1 MRLDAP
7 RDRTTRP
14 RSVARAM
21 AYVARDGAVA
31 ARPFSLVAALWGAL
45 DVVDAFFRTLLVEGH
60 ADAYA
65 RRTTTARAPTPERV
79 AATTARA
86 GSRTCERSIT
96 PRRRRADEDD
106 KGRHGGVVARRLL
119 RPTTTTP
126 RVPSAPTRAK
136 NDAPSDRARA
146 RDAAVGMTSTTSP
159 PRSMTAPSLGA
170 RGAHAVNENP
180 TAARNNHS

>member
-1 MRLDAP
+1 VTGPAAAGVVLGPCVSHFAAMRLDAP

-79 AATTARA
+79 AATTARGA
-86 GSRTCERSIT
+86 NVRGFANVRTIDH
-96 PRRRRADEDD
+96 A
-106 KGRHGGVVARRLL
+106 
-119 RPTTTTP
+119 
-126 RVPSAPTRAK
+126 APTA
-136 NDAPSDRARA
+136 
-146 RDAAVGMTSTTSP
+146 G
-159 PRSMTAPSLGA
+159 G
-170 RGAHAVNENP
+170 
-180 TAARNNHS
+180 

>member
-1 MRLDAP
+1 MTGPAAAGVVLGPCVSHFAAMRLDAP

-79 AATTARA
+79 AATTAR
-86 GSRTCERSIT
+86 G
-96 PRRRRADEDD
+96 
-106 KGRHGGVVARRLL
+106 
-119 RPTTTTP
+119 
-126 RVPSAPTRAK
+126 
-136 NDAPSDRARA
+136 ARA
-146 RDAAVGMTSTTSP
+146 RGFANVRTIDHAA
-159 PRSMTAPSLGA
+159 
-170 RGAHAVNENP
+170 P
-180 TAARNNHS
+180 TAGG

>member
-1 MRLDAP
+1 MTGPAAAGVGLGPCVSHFAAMRLDAP

-14 RSVARAM
+14 RIVARAM

-79 AATTARA
+79 AATTAR
-86 GSRTCERSIT
+86 G
-96 PRRRRADEDD
+96 
-106 KGRHGGVVARRLL
+106 
-119 RPTTTTP
+119 
-126 RVPSAPTRAK
+126 
-136 NDAPSDRARA
+136 ARA
-146 RDAAVGMTSTTSP
+146 RGFANVRTIDHAA
-159 PRSMTAPSLGA
+159 
-170 RGAHAVNENP
+170 P
-180 TAARNNHS
+180 TAGG

>member
-14 RSVARAM
+14 RDTARAM

-79 AATTARA
+79 AATTAR
-86 GSRTCERSIT
+86 G
-96 PRRRRADEDD
+96 
-106 KGRHGGVVARRLL
+106 
-119 RPTTTTP
+119 
-126 RVPSAPTRAK
+126 
-136 NDAPSDRARA
+136 ARA
-146 RDAAVGMTSTTSP
+146 RGFANVRTIDHAA
-159 PRSMTAPSLGA
+159 
-170 RGAHAVNENP
+170 P
-180 TAARNNHS
+180 TAGG

>member
-1 MRLDAP
+1 MTGPAAAGVVLDPCVSHFAAMRLDAP

-14 RSVARAM
+14 RIVARAM

-79 AATTARA
+79 AATTARGA
-86 GSRTCERSIT
+86 NVRGFANVRTIDH
-96 PRRRRADEDD
+96 A
-106 KGRHGGVVARRLL
+106 
-119 RPTTTTP
+119 
-126 RVPSAPTRAK
+126 APTA
-136 NDAPSDRARA
+136 
-146 RDAAVGMTSTTSP
+146 G
-159 PRSMTAPSLGA
+159 G
-170 RGAHAVNENP
+170 
-180 TAARNNHS
+180 

>member
-1 MRLDAP
+1 MTGPAAAGVVLGPCVSHFAAMRLDAP

-14 RSVARAM
+14 RDVARAM

-79 AATTARA
+79 AATTAR
-86 GSRTCERSIT
+86 G
-96 PRRRRADEDD
+96 
-106 KGRHGGVVARRLL
+106 
-119 RPTTTTP
+119 
-126 RVPSAPTRAK
+126 
-136 NDAPSDRARA
+136 ARA
-146 RDAAVGMTSTTSP
+146 RGFANVRTIDHAA
-159 PRSMTAPSLGA
+159 
-170 RGAHAVNENP
+170 P
-180 TAARNNHS
+180 TAGG

>member
-1 MRLDAP
+1 MTGPAAAGVVLGPCVSHFAAMRLDAP

-79 AATTARA
+79 AATTARGA
-86 GSRTCERSIT
+86 NVRGFANVRTIDH
-96 PRRRRADEDD
+96 A
-106 KGRHGGVVARRLL
+106 
-119 RPTTTTP
+119 
-126 RVPSAPTRAK
+126 APTA
-136 NDAPSDRARA
+136 
-146 RDAAVGMTSTTSP
+146 G
-159 PRSMTAPSLGA
+159 G
-170 RGAHAVNENP
+170 
-180 TAARNNHS
+180 